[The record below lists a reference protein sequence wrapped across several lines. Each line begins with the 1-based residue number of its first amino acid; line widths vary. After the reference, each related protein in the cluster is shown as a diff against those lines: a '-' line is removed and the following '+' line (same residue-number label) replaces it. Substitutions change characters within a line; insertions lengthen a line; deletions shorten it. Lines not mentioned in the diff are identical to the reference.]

1 MATAAA
7 ANPVPTALGKPG
19 SASIQ
24 QQAESF
30 PKQSGSGPAG
40 MRVCLI
46 CVQIVA
52 VNTYISIT
60 TFAWQYTNIFKMQ
73 WPLRAHLQRNMPVTE

>member
-30 PKQSGSGPAG
+30 PNGGPAG

-46 CVQIVA
+46 FVKIVA
-52 VNTYISIT
+52 DNTYISIT
-60 TFAWQYTNIFKMQ
+60 TFAW
-73 WPLRAHLQRNMPVTE
+73 